1 MEGGVKNMIKKW
13 RIKVFGLLLLICGVD
28 LFLSWFTLSYY
39 YNNELGKV
47 VSNITYL
54 YIVEFSYVIVVFWV
68 KISRNCHFWYF
79 SSYYVEQILTFGSLC
94 WF

>member
-13 RIKVFGLLLLICGVD
+13 RIEVFGLLLLICGVD

-79 SSYYVEQILTFGSLC
+79 
-94 WF
+94 

>member
-28 LFLSWFTLSYY
+28 FFLSWFTLSYY

-47 VSNITYL
+47 VSNITYFH
-54 YIVEFSYVIVVFWV
+54 IVELSYVIVVFWV
-68 KISRNCHFWYF
+68 
-79 SSYYVEQILTFGSLC
+79 
-94 WF
+94 

>member
-28 LFLSWFTLSYY
+28 LFLSWITLSYY

-47 VSNITYL
+47 VSNITYFH
-54 YIVEFSYVIVVFWV
+54 IVELSYVIVVFWV
-68 KISRNCHFWYF
+68 
-79 SSYYVEQILTFGSLC
+79 
-94 WF
+94 

>member
-13 RIKVFGLLLLICGVD
+13 RIEVFGLLLLICGVD

-47 VSNITYL
+47 VSKITYFH
-54 YIVEFSYVIVVFWV
+54 IVKLSYFIEVF
-68 KISRNCHFWYF
+68 
-79 SSYYVEQILTFGSLC
+79 
-94 WF
+94 

>member
-13 RIKVFGLLLLICGVD
+13 RIEVFGLLLLICGVD

-79 SSYYVEQILTFGSLC
+79 SSYSVEQILTFGSLC

>member
-1 MEGGVKNMIKKW
+1 MKNMIKKW
-13 RIKVFGLLLLICGVD
+13 RTEVFGLLLLICGVD

-47 VSNITYL
+47 VSNITYFH
-54 YIVEFSYVIVVFWV
+54 IVELSYFIVVFWV
-68 KISRNCHFWYF
+68 KIGRNYHFLQFSRHF
-79 SSYYVEQILTFGSLC
+79 VEKILTFWSQC

>member
-13 RIKVFGLLLLICGVD
+13 RIEVFGLLLLICGVD
-28 LFLSWFTLSYY
+28 FFLSWFTLSYY

-47 VSNITYL
+47 VSNITYFH
-54 YIVEFSYVIVVFWV
+54 IVELSYFIVVFWV
-68 KISRNCHFWYF
+68 KICGNCHFWHF
-79 SSYYVEQILTFGSLC
+79 SRHYVKKILTFWSQY

>member
-28 LFLSWFTLSYY
+28 FFLSWFTLSYY

-47 VSNITYL
+47 VSNITYFH
-54 YIVEFSYVIVVFWV
+54 IVELSYVIVLFWV
-68 KISRNCHFWYF
+68 
-79 SSYYVEQILTFGSLC
+79 
-94 WF
+94 